1 VARLFARARDNA
13 PSIVFLDE
21 IDAVAAARGEV
32 GGYADR
38 MLNQL
43 LAEIDGLRGH
53 GRVMVIGATNRPD
66 ILDPAL
72 TRGGRL
78 SRIISVGLPAAAG
91 RRRLLDLN
99 TAKMPLHEVDLDVLA
114 GRTNGLSGADLEALC
129 QQKAV
134 RTRQVSMA
142 DRS

>member
-1 VARLFARARDNA
+1 MARLFARARDNA

-78 SRIISVGLPAAAG
+78 SRMISVGLPAAAG
-91 RRRLLDLN
+91 RRRLLDLPPPRCRCTRWTWTCWPGAP
-99 TAKMPLHEVDLDVLA
+99 TACPAPTSKPSA
-114 GRTNGLSGADLEALC
+114 SRRLSGH
-129 QQKAV
+129 V
-134 RTRQVSMA
+134 R
-142 DRS
+142 